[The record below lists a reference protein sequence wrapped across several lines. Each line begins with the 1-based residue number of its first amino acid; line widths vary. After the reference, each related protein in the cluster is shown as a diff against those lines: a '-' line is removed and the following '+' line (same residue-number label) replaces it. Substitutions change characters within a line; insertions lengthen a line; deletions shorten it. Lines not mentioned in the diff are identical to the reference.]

1 MSSHNVFACLYW
13 PRRESSIKV
22 NPLPPKVR
30 KIVKKEKKKSE
41 KEKSVLQHSNI
52 FKHQSFLVFVA
63 VKKKENF

>member
-1 MSSHNVFACLYW
+1 M
-13 PRRESSIKV
+13 

-52 FKHQSFLVFVA
+52 FKRQSFLGFVA

>member
-1 MSSHNVFACLYW
+1 M
-13 PRRESSIKV
+13 

-30 KIVKKEKKKSE
+30 KIVKKEKKKKSE

-52 FKHQSFLVFVA
+52 FKRQSFLGFVA